1 MKCKQNKNKCLK
13 KNGVKIEIKCK
24 RINLSEEAIGIKY
37 VVFKL
42 EQRIMDK
49 KQNRIITDCCR
60 SIEVERNNCCLEND
74 ARNSQSLQKAKISK

>member
-1 MKCKQNKNKCLK
+1 MKL
-13 KNGVKIEIKCK
+13 KCK

-49 KQNRIITDCCR
+49 KQNRIITVFVPD
-60 SIEVERNNCCLEND
+60 L
-74 ARNSQSLQKAKISK
+74 L